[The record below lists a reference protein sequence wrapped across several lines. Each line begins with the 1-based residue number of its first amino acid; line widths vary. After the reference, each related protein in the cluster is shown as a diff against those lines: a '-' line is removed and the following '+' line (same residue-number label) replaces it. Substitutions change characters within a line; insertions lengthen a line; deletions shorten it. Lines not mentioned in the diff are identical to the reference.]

1 MRQAA
6 KTLTISPPR
15 SLFFSNMTASA
26 QPIHVAITRR
36 IKPGR
41 EQEFQTALKEFFA
54 RSLAESGVH
63 GAAMLVPPPGSGS
76 AEYGI
81 IRSFANAAKRD
92 AFYSSPLYREWKK
105 LVAPLSDGEPEAR
118 ELHGLEAF
126 FRQDSPSPPPRWK
139 MAIATYLGVVPVIM
153 TLALT
158 LAPLIRSWNF
168 VLYNLVFN
176 ACVVVLLTWVVMP
189 LITRALRGWLQAG
202 ESKTTIS
209 NEPDDHFN
217 RN

>member
-1 MRQAA
+1 
-6 KTLTISPPR
+6 
-15 SLFFSNMTASA
+15 
-26 QPIHVAITRR
+26 
-36 IKPGR
+36 
-41 EQEFQTALKEFFA
+41 LKEFLA

-63 GAAMLVPPPGSGS
+63 GAAMLVPTPGSGS

-81 IRSFANAAKRD
+81 IRSFANAAERD
-92 AFYSSPLYREWKK
+92 AFYASPLYLDCIK
-105 LVAPLSDGEPEAR
+105 LVSTLSDGEPEAR

-126 FRQDSPSPPPRWK
+126 FRQDSQSLPPRWK

-158 LAPLIRSWNF
+158 LGPLIRSWNF

-189 LITRALRGWLQAG
+189 LITRALHGWLQAG
-202 ESKTTIS
+202 ESKT
-209 NEPDDHFN
+209 
-217 RN
+217 R

>member
-1 MRQAA
+1 M
-6 KTLTISPPR
+6 IG
-15 SLFFSNMTASA
+15 SA

-81 IRSFANAAKRD
+81 IRSFANAAERD
-92 AFYSSPLYREWKK
+92 AFYASPLYLDWKK
-105 LVAPLSDGEPEAR
+105 RVAPLSDGEPEAR

-126 FRQDSPSPPPRWK
+126 FRQDSPSLPPRWK

-158 LAPLIRSWNF
+158 LGPLIRSWNF

-176 ACVVVLLTWVVMP
+176 ACVVALLTWVVMP
-189 LITRALRGWLQAG
+189 LITSALHGWLQNDKL
-202 ESKTTIS
+202 KTPKS
-209 NEPDDHFN
+209 NETSRSFQPQLTSTKKGDTQ
-217 RN
+217 

>member
-1 MRQAA
+1 MITSVGPQA
-6 KTLTISPPR
+6 
-15 SLFFSNMTASA
+15 
-26 QPIHVAITRR
+26 IHVAITRR
-36 IKPGR
+36 IKPGC

-76 AEYGI
+76 AQYGI
-81 IRSFANAAKRD
+81 IRSFANAAERD
-92 AFYSSPLYREWKK
+92 AFYASPLFLEWKK
-105 LVAPLSDGEPEAR
+105 RVAPLSDGEPEAR

-126 FRQDSPSPPPRWK
+126 FRQNNRDPDPPPRWK

-158 LAPLIRSWNF
+158 LSPLIHSWNF
-168 VLYNLVFN
+168 VLYNLAFN

-202 ESKTTIS
+202 ESKTPTS
-209 NEPDDHFN
+209 NKHQILPMPQFN
-217 RN
+217 KH

>member
-6 KTLTISPPR
+6 KTLTTSPPH
-15 SLFFSNMTASA
+15 SPSFSNMTASV

-54 RSLAESGVH
+54 RSLAENGVH

-81 IRSFANAAKRD
+81 IRSFASTNERD
-92 AFYSSPLYREWKK
+92 AFYASPLYLDWKK
-105 LVAPLSDGEPEAR
+105 RVAPLSDGEPEAR

-126 FRQDSPSPPPRWK
+126 FRQVNPTLPPRWK
-139 MAIATYLGVVPVIM
+139 MAIATYLGVVPTIM

-158 LAPLIRSWNF
+158 LGPLIRSWNF

-189 LITRALRGWLQAG
+189 LVTRALREWLQAG
-202 ESKTTIS
+202 ESKTPMS
-209 NEPDDHFN
+209 KEHHDHFN
-217 RN
+217 LN

>member
-1 MRQAA
+1 M
-6 KTLTISPPR
+6 S
-15 SLFFSNMTASA
+15 ASS

-54 RSLAESGVH
+54 RSLAQSGVH
-63 GAAMLVPPPGSGS
+63 GAAMLVPPPGSS
-76 AEYGI
+76 SMEYGI
-81 IRSFANAAKRD
+81 IRSFANTDERD
-92 AFYSSPLYREWKK
+92 AFYASPFYLEWKNRI
-105 LVAPLSDGEPEAR
+105 APLTDGEPEAR

-126 FRQDSPSPPPRWK
+126 FRQSGQASPLRWK
-139 MAIATYLGVVPVIM
+139 MAIATYFGVVPTIM

-158 LAPLIRSWNF
+158 LGPVIRSWNF

-189 LITRALRGWLQAG
+189 LITNGLHRWLQNG
-202 ESKTTIS
+202 ISK
-209 NEPDDHFN
+209 N
-217 RN
+217 R

>member
-1 MRQAA
+1 M
-6 KTLTISPPR
+6 IG
-15 SLFFSNMTASA
+15 SA

-81 IRSFANAAKRD
+81 IRSFASAAERD
-92 AFYSSPLYREWKK
+92 AFYASPLYLDWKK
-105 LVAPLSDGEPEAR
+105 RVAPLADGEPEAR

-126 FRQDSPSPPPRWK
+126 FRQDSPSSPPRWK

-168 VLYNLVFN
+168 VPYNLVFN
-176 ACVVVLLTWVVMP
+176 GCVVVLLTWVVMP
-189 LITRALRGWLQAG
+189 LITRALHGWLQNDKL
-202 ESKTTIS
+202 KTPKS
-209 NEPDDHFN
+209 NEHNDHFN
-217 RN
+217 LN

>member
-1 MRQAA
+1 
-6 KTLTISPPR
+6 
-15 SLFFSNMTASA
+15 MTASA

-36 IKPGR
+36 IKPGC

-81 IRSFANAAKRD
+81 IRSFASAVERD
-92 AFYSSPLYREWKK
+92 AFYASPLYLEWKK
-105 LVAPLSDGEPEAR
+105 RVAPLSEGDPDTR

-126 FRQDSPSPPPRWK
+126 FRSKTAAPPPRWK
-139 MAIATYLGVVPVIM
+139 MAIATYLGVVPTIM

-158 LAPLIRSWNF
+158 LGPRIRSWNF

-189 LITRALRGWLQAG
+189 LITRALHGWLQVG
-202 ESKTTIS
+202 ESKT
-209 NEPDDHFN
+209 
-217 RN
+217 R